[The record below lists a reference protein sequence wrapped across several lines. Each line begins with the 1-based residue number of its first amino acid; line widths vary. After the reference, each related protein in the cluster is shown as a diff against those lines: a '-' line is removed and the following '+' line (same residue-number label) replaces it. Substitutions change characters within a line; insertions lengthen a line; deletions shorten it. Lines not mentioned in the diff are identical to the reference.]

1 MIKTEIFYVLS
12 ETNDLLNQILNELN
26 KRPLAD
32 E

>member
-1 MIKTEIFYVLS
+1 MIRTEIFYVLS

-26 KRPLAD
+26 KRPLED